1 MKPRGACK
9 GNSRGG
15 HARLV
20 GCARKAEKGNDAYVS
35 IHELT
40 KNGKTYLVGNRL
52 LSSLLGRARALAGPG
67 IGVLRESVNRR
78 DVSQP
83 SDLESNGST
92 GSTTRHGSIRP
103 MVPFWLCGTAESANL
118 HI

>member
-1 MKPRGACK
+1 MNIHYVYHFGYVRWISHRLVVKPRGACK

-52 LSSLLGRARALAGPG
+52 LSSLLARARISRAGRG
-67 IGVLRESVNRR
+67 NEQAGKRQADRLTSSMIDRTL
-78 DVSQP
+78 VSAGGC
-83 SDLESNGST
+83 LL
-92 GSTTRHGSIRP
+92 SI
-103 MVPFWLCGTAESANL
+103 S
-118 HI
+118 

>member
-1 MKPRGACK
+1 VDQSQTRSEATRGVQRK
-9 GNSRGG
+9 FTRG

-52 LSSLLGRARALAGPG
+52 LSSLLARA
-67 IGVLRESVNRR
+67 
-78 DVSQP
+78 
-83 SDLESNGST
+83 
-92 GSTTRHGSIRP
+92 H
-103 MVPFWLCGTAESANL
+103 
-118 HI
+118 

>member
-1 MKPRGACK
+1 MNIHYVYHFGYVRWRWISHGLVVKPRGACK

-20 GCARKAEKGNDAYVS
+20 GCARKAEKENDAYVS

-52 LSSLLGRARALAGPG
+52 LSSLRARALAGPEVASG
-67 IGVLRESVNRR
+67 SVPLLLRDRSK
-78 DVSQP
+78 Q
-83 SDLESNGST
+83 
-92 GSTTRHGSIRP
+92 
-103 MVPFWLCGTAESANL
+103 
-118 HI
+118 

>member
-1 MKPRGACK
+1 MNIHYVYHFGYVRWISHRLVVKPRGACK

-52 LSSLLGRARALAGPG
+52 LSSLRARALAGPEVASG
-67 IGVLRESVNRR
+67 SVPLPVTRSIEAVVQIVPIGACATL
-78 DVSQP
+78 P
-83 SDLESNGST
+83 PAWT
-92 GSTTRHGSIRP
+92 
-103 MVPFWLCGTAESANL
+103 
-118 HI
+118 